1 MTAIR
6 RLFRLAASVAGIA
19 LAGAACA
26 QGFPSK
32 PIRLVITFPPGGTND
47 FLGRVISQKL
57 QEKWG
62 QPVVLE
68 NRPGAGGNIG
78 SDYVAKSAPDGH
90 TLLLG
95 TNTLAMSRYL
105 TAKMPFDVQKD
116 LAPVAMIGSTPFAVV
131 VNNNLPVKSIAE
143 LIAYAKANPDRLS
156 FGSAGVGTP
165 HHLGTEL
172 FKTMTGTRMVHVPYK
187 GSAAALTDVMSG
199 QIQLMW
205 ITINVANPFINS
217 GKVRAIGVGEPRR
230 LASNKDIPAIA
241 ETVPGYEVSAWYAVL
256 APAGTPAEV
265 VGQLSIEIQRAFQA
279 PEVRERLTAQGIE
292 LAPAGAES
300 LRATIAAD
308 LDTWGK
314 VVADAGIRPE

>member
-1 MTAIR
+1 M
-6 RLFRLAASVAGIA
+6 LFRLALLAAGFA

-32 PIRLVITFPPGGTND
+32 PIRLIITFPPGGTND
-47 FLGRVISQKL
+47 HLGRVISQKL

-62 QPVVLE
+62 QPVILE

-78 SDYVAKSAPDGH
+78 SDFVAKSAPDGY

-95 TNTLAMSRYL
+95 TNTLTMNRFL
-105 TAKMPFDVQKD
+105 TTKMPFDVQKD
-116 LAPVAMIGSTPFAVV
+116 LAPIAMIGSTPFAVV

-156 FGSAGVGTP
+156 YGSAGVGTP

-172 FKTMTGTRMVHVPYK
+172 FKTLTATRMVHVPYK

-205 ITINVANPFINS
+205 ITINVGNPFIS
-217 GKVRAIGVGEPRR
+217 AGKVRAIGVGELRR

-256 APAGTPAEV
+256 APAGTPAEIV
-265 VGQLSIEIQRAFQA
+265 AQLSTEIQRAFQA
-279 PEVRERLTAQGIE
+279 PEVRERLIPQGIE

-308 LDTWGK
+308 IDMWGK
-314 VVADAGIRPE
+314 VVAQAGIKPE

>member
-1 MTAIR
+1 MNCIR
-6 RLFRLAASVAGIA
+6 RLVRLVALVSGIA

-32 PIRLVITFPPGGTND
+32 TIRLVITFPPGGTND
-47 FLGRVISQKL
+47 VLGRVIGLKL

-62 QPVVLE
+62 QPVILE

-78 SDYVAKSAPDGH
+78 SDYVAKSAPDGY

-95 TNTLAMSRYL
+95 TNTLTMNRFL
-105 TAKMPFDVQKD
+105 TMKMPFDVQKD

-143 LIAYAKANPDRLS
+143 LIAYAKMNPDRLS

-187 GSAAALTDVMSG
+187 GSAAALVDVMTG

-205 ITINVANPFINS
+205 ITINVANPFINA
-217 GKVRAIGVGEPRR
+217 GKVRAIGVAEPRR
-230 LASNKDIPAIA
+230 LASNKDIPAVA

-256 APAGTPAEV
+256 APAGTPAEIIA
-265 VGQLSIEIQRAFQA
+265 QLSTEIQRAFHA

-300 LRATIAAD
+300 LRATIAGD

-314 VVADAGIRPE
+314 VVADAGIKPE